1 MCIEKAAQQT
11 MINVYRARAPLYEIV
26 NGRQRMLTVSHTLV
40 TKVPGVLRRDAMVA
54 RHFAVV
60 VCPSV
65 RPSQAGIV
73 SRRLDESSRFW
84 HGDILPPIAHCYQE
98 IWVSPKD
105 RVLPCGTLSQTPDS
119 ENIAAASRSRCQQ
132 NSSTVELV
140 DDTNT
145 TIDESWLFTTS
156 RSTVTL

>member
-65 RPSQAGIV
+65 RHKPVLYRDDWTNRAGFGTEISFHLSHTV
-73 SRRLDESSRFW
+73 IRKFGYLQKIGYFPVELCPRLRTPK
-84 HGDILPPIAHCYQE
+84 I
-98 IWVSPKD
+98 SPRQVD
-105 RVLPCGTLSQTPDS
+105 RVVSKTRRRSSLLTTPTRQS
-119 ENIAAASRSRCQQ
+119 
-132 NSSTVELV
+132 
-140 DDTNT
+140 
-145 TIDESWLFTTS
+145 TS
-156 RSTVTL
+156 RGCLLQVDQL